1 MFEPALVAL
10 TSTPSIATSSAELTT
25 PVSATGACAEAVDEN
40 AAARARPKAKLAAA
54 KSGWCMGF
62 LPAFFYF
69 HQHKL
74 TRLRGASL
82 PSSARSE
89 QRGDDG
95 KIELLRTVA
104 AELVALKADVIVA
117 RRELA

>member
-62 LPAFFYF
+62 LTAFFYF

-89 QRGDDG
+89 QRGGRRKDRAALDCRS
-95 KIELLRTVA
+95 RTG
-104 AELVALKADVIVA
+104 
-117 RRELA
+117 RSQG